1 MVASMAGAPDAP
13 FVGLYGGS
21 FNPPHVAHQM
31 VCLLALGVGRME
43 EVWAIPS
50 FEHAFDK
57 QLAGF
62 EHRLAMCRIMARPFG
77 SRVHVLDVERELGG
91 KSRTLVTVE
100 HLRQRY
106 PHHRFS
112 LVVGS
117 DILDE
122 AHRWYGW
129 DRLMEIV
136 TLFVVPRGEG
146 EPGFG
151 YALPTISSTRI
162 RDALRVGEGVSAQ
175 LPGEVRDYIRDH
187 GLYRG

>member
-1 MVASMAGAPDAP
+1 MVVSMDGTPDP
-13 FVGLYGGS
+13 PLVGVYGGS

-43 EVWAIPS
+43 AVWVIPS

-77 SRVHVLDVERELGG
+77 SRVQVLDVEREIGG
-91 KSRTLVTVE
+91 KSRTLVTVK

-106 PHHRFS
+106 PQHRFS

-129 DRLMEIV
+129 DRLMELV

-146 EPGFG
+146 ETDFG
-151 YALPTISSTRI
+151 YALPGLSSTCI
-162 RDALRVGEGVSAQ
+162 RETLGAGGDVSAQ
-175 LPGEVRDYIRDH
+175 IPGQVYDYIREH